1 MHVGGGVAARPDG
14 RRPMKVRVSGRRQ
27 QLIERDISPRVMLV
41 TPLRMDFLQAQY
53 IGVERLQ
60 QWA

>member
-1 MHVGGGVAARPDG
+1 
-14 RRPMKVRVSGRRQ
+14 MKVRVSGRRQ
-27 QLIERDISPRVMLV
+27 QLIERDILPRAVLMK
-41 TPLRMDFLQAQY
+41 PLRMDFLQAQY